1 MSLQEAAS
9 LLRGATNPRRR
20 MGRIPIHLSRTM
32 NTASHA
38 AAASS
43 SQGSAM
49 SRQEVIRE
57 VLAMLKEHGMDVVF
71 VGHYTE
77 GSRRFRVV
85 EALHHGP
92 AAALATSR
100 ATESSGR
107 TVEGTAGR
115 LLEAPV
121 VMRDGSVHGM
131 LCCTSAD
138 EASAERDLRW
148 LRHGARLAARLL
160 DQEQVLR
167 ELSAQSLN
175 H

>member
-1 MSLQEAAS
+1 MHPA
-9 LLRGATNPRRR
+9 
-20 MGRIPIHLSRTM
+20 HL
-32 NTASHA
+32 A
-38 AAASS
+38 AANE
-43 SQGSAM
+43 SQGPAVM
-49 SRQEVIRE
+49 SRQDVIRE
-57 VLAMLKEHGMDVVF
+57 VLAMLREHGMDVVF

-77 GSRRFRVV
+77 GTRRFRVV
-85 EALHHGP
+85 EALHHGR
-92 AAALATSR
+92 AAAIATGI
-100 ATESSGR
+100 AADSS
-107 TVEGTAGR
+107 AGR

-121 VMRDGSVHGM
+121 LRRDGSVHGM

-138 EASAERDLRW
+138 EATAERDLRW

>member
-1 MSLQEAAS
+1 MHPAH
-9 LLRGATNPRRR
+9 R
-20 MGRIPIHLSRTM
+20 
-32 NTASHA
+32 A
-38 AAASS
+38 AANE
-43 SQGSAM
+43 SQGPAVM
-49 SRQEVIRE
+49 SRQDVIRE
-57 VLAMLKEHGMDVVF
+57 VLAMLREHGMDVVF

-85 EALHHGP
+85 EALHHGR
-92 AAALATSR
+92 AAAIATGI
-100 ATESSGR
+100 APDSS
-107 TVEGTAGR
+107 AGR

-121 VMRDGSVHGM
+121 LRRDGSVHGM

-138 EASAERDLRW
+138 EVTAERDLRW

-167 ELSAQSLN
+167 ELSAQLLN

>member
-1 MSLQEAAS
+1 M
-9 LLRGATNPRRR
+9 LRD
-20 MGRIPIHLSRTM
+20 
-32 NTASHA
+32 
-38 AAASS
+38 
-43 SQGSAM
+43 
-49 SRQEVIRE
+49 
-57 VLAMLKEHGMDVVF
+57 HGMDVVF

-85 EALHHGP
+85 EALEHGP
-92 AAALATSR
+92 AAALATGLG
-100 ATESSGR
+100 A
-107 TVEGTAGR
+107 EGAAGR

-121 VMRDGSVHGM
+121 LKRDGSVHGM

-138 EASAERDLRW
+138 EATAERDRRW

>member
-1 MSLQEAAS
+1 
-9 LLRGATNPRRR
+9 
-20 MGRIPIHLSRTM
+20 
-32 NTASHA
+32 
-38 AAASS
+38 
-43 SQGSAM
+43 M

-77 GSRRFRVV
+77 GPRRFRVI

-92 AAALATSR
+92 AAALATGHIAEV
-100 ATESSGR
+100 AT
-107 TVEGTAGR
+107 GR

-131 LCCTSAD
+131 LCCTSAN
-138 EASAERDLRW
+138 ESTAERDLRW

-167 ELSAQSLN
+167 ELSAQLLN

>member
-1 MSLQEAAS
+1 M
-9 LLRGATNPRRR
+9 NP
-20 MGRIPIHLSRTM
+20 
-32 NTASHA
+32 ASHA
-38 AAASS
+38 AAAT
-43 SQGSAM
+43 QGSAM
-49 SRQEVIRE
+49 SRQDVIRQ
-57 VLAMLKEHGMDVVF
+57 VLAMLREHGMDVVF

-92 AAALATSR
+92 AAALATGR
-100 ATESSGR
+100 PAEGAT
-107 TVEGTAGR
+107 AR

-121 VMRDGSVHGM
+121 LMRDGSVHGM

-138 EASAERDLRW
+138 EATAERDLRW

>member
-1 MSLQEAAS
+1 
-9 LLRGATNPRRR
+9 

-32 NTASHA
+32 NPASYAATASSP
-38 AAASS
+38 SS
-43 SQGSAM
+43 SAM

-92 AAALATSR
+92 AAALAT
-100 ATESSGR
+100 GR
-107 TVEGTAGR
+107 PGEGANGR

-121 VMRDGSVHGM
+121 VMRDGSVLGM
-131 LCCTSAD
+131 LCSTSAN
-138 EASAERDLRW
+138 ESTAERDLRW

-167 ELSAQSLN
+167 ELSAQLLN